1 MKRSS
6 VIVVIFCALGL
17 GIFCVWKAND
27 HPNNDEQRGPTNKHE
42 QSGLIVF
49 AIRDIK
55 AGSLVT
61 SDCVEVRILRVSKVP
76 DHTFRWVSDVVGS
89 RPIYGIEKGQI
100 LSLYD
105 FLPPERVLSG
115 SRPARFIVP

>member
-6 VIVVIFCALGL
+6 AVIVIFCALCL
-17 GIFCVWKAND
+17 GIYCIWKASD
-27 HPNNDEQRGPTNKHE
+27 DPNKDEDTIPV
-42 QSGLIVF
+42 VF
-49 AIRDIK
+49 ALRDIK